1 MDYVLIEWRQNMNRQ
16 LRKITA
22 VVSAAAVALSG
33 VSFGSLCLTAYA
45 ESDGIQTALD
55 VSKGSITITDSS
67 VSGYAGD
74 GTSVTTIDPDGY
86 IITGTTTEYT
96 ITVSGTQ
103 NITLD
108 GVDIDVSQK
117 SDTGAFVIE
126 YNNTGDVTITLA
138 DDSVNKLQSGQ
149 SCAGLQKNEWDGVV
163 GKLTIKGGE
172 KGTGSLTAIGGDCS
186 AGIGGGGSDP
196 KGTVSNYGDA
206 DYIRISGGIVT
217 APAAIMAQA

>member
-1 MDYVLIEWRQNMNRQ
+1 MNRQ

-45 ESDGIQTALD
+45 EGNGIQTALD

-74 GTSVTTIDPDGY
+74 GTSVTKIDPDGY
-86 IITGTTTEYT
+86 IITGKTSEYT

-108 GVDIDVSQK
+108 GVDIDVSLK
-117 SDTGAFVIE
+117 TDTCAFAIE
-126 YNNTGDVTITLA
+126 FNNAGNVTITLA
-138 DDSVNKLQSGQ
+138 DGSVNKLQSGQ

-172 KGTGSLTAIGGDCS
+172 KGTGSLTATGGS
-186 AGIGGGGSDP
+186 YGAGIGGGIRSEGSNILITGGSV
-196 KGTVSNYGDA
+196 KVVAGKYANAFGGGYGMKA
-206 DYIRISGGIVT
+206 YYRRSLS
-217 APAAIMAQA
+217 